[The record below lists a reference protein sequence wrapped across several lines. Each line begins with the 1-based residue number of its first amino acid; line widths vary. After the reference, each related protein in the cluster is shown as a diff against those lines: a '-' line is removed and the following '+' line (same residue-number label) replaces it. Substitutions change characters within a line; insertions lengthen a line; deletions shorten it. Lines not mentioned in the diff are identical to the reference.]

1 MRPIRFALLILLVL
15 AALAPYA
22 TAQTAAPFSIRV
34 QQGTNVQ
41 VIADGG
47 TMAYPAEGIGL
58 PVDGSLTISFT
69 GTGATALATVT
80 SMQLTGSTD
89 FVVTS
94 APDFSVSGV
103 GLTPATPS
111 FAVQVRFTPTTSMAT
126 AGRLTFTYSTETGR
140 AGVFSVNLAGTAP
153 EFAYTYAVQPSGNT
167 VLLNAGGGIAFPATA
182 VAQTATVLVTLANRG
197 SGAGSVN
204 SLALSG
210 SPRFVL
216 AGVPFLPAM
225 VDPGRDLKF
234 SIQFTPEDR
243 DAVAAVLQAALAGR
257 SASVN
262 LQGSG
267 LGAAYRY
274 ELVTPSGV
282 APFVPGGMIT
292 VPQAAMGG
300 EKTAAAVRVTNTGN
314 AEGRVASVSI
324 SGAAFALVET
334 PFMPYTL
341 APGASFTFKIQFNPT
356 QPGKN
361 AGRLRVGLDDFEV
374 EATALGPS
382 LTYTYAVAGGTVP
395 VAGGGTV
402 VLPAAAVGAS
412 STVVFTVRNDGTAP
426 QDVLSISATGAAFTL
441 SGAPALPRR
450 IEPGSSAGFTVT
462 FAPLALGSASGTLR
476 IDTQSFTLS
485 GAANPPAALPEY
497 AFSGASGALEAA
509 QQPAVGLS
517 LNNTYALAVSGIL
530 TLNFTSDVFAND
542 PAVQFS
548 SGGRTVAFTIP
559 AGSRQAVFPN
569 NATQIRIQ
577 TGTVAGTISV
587 VPSFTTTQGAIDL
600 TPATPAALNL
610 TVAQTAPR
618 LSSVVVSAKTAT
630 GFTLLVSGYA
640 TGRAITQMEFQ
651 FTPVSGENLGAA
663 KVTIPVEPT
672 FNAWYQ
678 SSASAAYGSQFTA
691 TVPFTL
697 AGEVRNT
704 SQVTSLADAIQS
716 VSVTLTNRQGVSS
729 ASSVNLK

>member
-69 GTGATALATVT
+69 GTGATALATDT

-243 DAVAAVLQAALAGR
+243 R
-257 SASVN
+257 SEE
-262 LQGSG
+262 
-267 LGAAYRY
+267 R
-274 ELVTPSGV
+274 
-282 APFVPGGMIT
+282 
-292 VPQAAMGG
+292 
-300 EKTAAAVRVTNTGN
+300 
-314 AEGRVASVSI
+314 
-324 SGAAFALVET
+324 
-334 PFMPYTL
+334 
-341 APGASFTFKIQFNPT
+341 
-356 QPGKN
+356 
-361 AGRLRVGLDDFEV
+361 RVG
-374 EATALGPS
+374 
-382 LTYTYAVAGGTVP
+382 
-395 VAGGGTV
+395 
-402 VLPAAAVGAS
+402 
-412 STVVFTVRNDGTAP
+412 
-426 QDVLSISATGAAFTL
+426 
-441 SGAPALPRR
+441 
-450 IEPGSSAGFTVT
+450 
-462 FAPLALGSASGTLR
+462 
-476 IDTQSFTLS
+476 
-485 GAANPPAALPEY
+485 
-497 AFSGASGALEAA
+497 
-509 QQPAVGLS
+509 
-517 LNNTYALAVSGIL
+517 
-530 TLNFTSDVFAND
+530 
-542 PAVQFS
+542 
-548 SGGRTVAFTIP
+548 
-559 AGSRQAVFPN
+559 
-569 NATQIRIQ
+569 
-577 TGTVAGTISV
+577 
-587 VPSFTTTQGAIDL
+587 
-600 TPATPAALNL
+600 
-610 TVAQTAPR
+610 
-618 LSSVVVSAKTAT
+618 
-630 GFTLLVSGYA
+630 
-640 TGRAITQMEFQ
+640 
-651 FTPVSGENLGAA
+651 
-663 KVTIPVEPT
+663 
-672 FNAWYQ
+672 
-678 SSASAAYGSQFTA
+678 
-691 TVPFTL
+691 
-697 AGEVRNT
+697 
-704 SQVTSLADAIQS
+704 
-716 VSVTLTNRQGVSS
+716 
-729 ASSVNLK
+729 